1 MKDIITYLKELHLD
15 IQTLHEENIELKSLV
30 QHLTKRIE
38 WLENKNSVDDLDE

>member
-30 QHLTKRIE
+30 QHLAKRIE
-38 WLENKNSVDDLDE
+38 WLENEVSINDGR